1 MQVIDFL
8 HKENTVEKDIKLK
21 DVKFSSL
28 QRLLTDPDFRWVA
41 GIETKDEKVRTKYE
55 PTILFQYSKY
65 LGKWS

>member
-8 HKENTVEKDIKLK
+8 HKENTEEKDIKLK

-41 GIETKDEKVRTKYE
+41 GIETKGEKVRTKYE